1 MKSFPMA
8 TSRPSPP
15 AFHGR
20 EHLSVA
26 KILHQFV
33 TPASVKSPGPEDVR
47 LRVPRDVRA
56 AGRSTTDR
64 FEAQVFRFL
73 VIYQRQLGLRE
84 VRRFK
89 NQLIDGALVLTN
101 GTRVALEVK
110 YQLGWDTACRS
121 NWQIEWFLRRHPRER
136 SHYRYGLVIFGAF
149 GGDWRTVRVRHARAA
164 GWDHWYRGMPDSR
177 ARHPDQPCSILQG
190 QPASVPPEP
199 LHE

>member
-1 MKSFPMA
+1 MCGLPA
-8 TSRPSPP
+8 GARP
-15 AFHGR
+15 
-20 EHLSVA
+20 
-26 KILHQFV
+26 
-33 TPASVKSPGPEDVR
+33 
-47 LRVPRDVRA
+47 
-56 AGRSTTDR
+56 DR

-164 GWDHWYRGMPDSR
+164 GWDHWYRGHAGFHGR
-177 ARHPDQPCSILQG
+177 AIRISLAQFSKGNLLPYPQNRFMNS
-190 QPASVPPEP
+190 
-199 LHE
+199 